1 MLKNVKS
8 SYFLKI
14 IFSHIT
20 EGRKLKIIKYN
31 KNIQNKININLI
43 NYKIYSGSYIIYEE
57 NGKGKEY
64 DRYNDKLLFEGE
76 YLNGKR
82 NGKGKEYSYR
92 GELKFE
98 GEYLNGKR
106 HGKGKEYNKY

>member
-8 SYFLKI
+8 SYFLKY

-20 EGRKLKIIKYN
+20 EGRKLKLIRYN
-31 KNIQNKININLI
+31 KKLQKENDINII
-43 NYKIYSGSYIIYEE
+43 NYIYFSKRYLIIEP

-64 DRYNDKLLFEGE
+64 DGYSDNLLFEGE

-82 NGKGKEYSYR
+82 NGKGIEFNIK
-92 GELKFE
+92 GDIIFK
-98 GEYLNGKR
+98 GKYLNGLR
-106 HGKGKEYNKY
+106 ILND